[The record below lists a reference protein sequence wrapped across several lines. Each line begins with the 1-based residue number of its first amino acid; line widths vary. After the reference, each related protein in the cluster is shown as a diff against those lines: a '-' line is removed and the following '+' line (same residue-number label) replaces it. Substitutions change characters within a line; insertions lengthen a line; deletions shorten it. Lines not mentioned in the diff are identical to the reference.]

1 MSRGSEQTF
10 FQGLHRDV
18 QQTHEKML
26 NIPNHQ
32 RSVNQ
37 NHKEIS
43 PHTYQNGYS
52 QKEKKQQM
60 LARMWIK
67 KNYCTVDENVDWCS
81 HCGKQYRGSL
91 KN

>member
-43 PHTYQNGYS
+43 THTYQNGQLLS
-52 QKEKKQQM
+52 KGEEIANVGKDVDKKK
-60 LARMWIK
+60 LL
-67 KNYCTVDENVDWCS
+67 
-81 HCGKQYRGSL
+81 HC
-91 KN
+91 